1 MKKFIIVSIISLCSM
16 ASIAAGHD
24 IIFCGEKI
32 PVDQDFVANKLMG
45 IIKNKIRD
53 VNCVELRR
61 RAFQYFPVADY
72 YLKATGLPTDFKYL
86 AIVESGFQQNLE
98 SPAGAKGFWQFMPA
112 TGREMGL
119 VIEPPYRDDRLDIN
133 KSTYAACRLLAQ
145 YYLEIR
151 KIFRV
156 SSWVLTAAAYNGGNG
171 TIRNKVKNQ
180 GTTDYFSLSLTKETA
195 EYVYKI
201 IAVKELFEY
210 PQLYM
215 NDFGFN
221 VFSDA
226 KLPKKNILNT
236 TPPTNEKIDDAFS
249 SMVVKVG
256 DKNQYYPSEEQMKV
270 RVTNI
275 SEPDKN
281 VVKEISTIVPPKA
294 DINYKSVQAQII
306 GKYKK
311 FKDGDFVYFELLENL
326 SCKGGGVTT
335 KNMQIGGQAWL
346 IDGRIQIAL
355 GTCPEKHD
363 LTIFDN
369 ESDLPGIGKALLKD
383 KEPIILRV
391 RDYNRE

>member
-1 MKKFIIVSIISLCSM
+1 MKKIITSSVLSV
-16 ASIAAGHD
+16 AAGHD

-32 PVDQDFVANKLMG
+32 PVDQNFVADKLMG
-45 IIKNKIRD
+45 IIKSQIRN

-86 AIVESGFQQNLE
+86 AIVESGFKQTLE
-98 SPAGAKGFWQFMPA
+98 SPAGARGFWQFMPA

-119 VIEPPYRDDRLDIN
+119 IVNPPYQDDREDIN

-151 KIFRV
+151 KIFKV

-210 PQLYM
+210 PHLYM

-221 VFSDA
+221 VFSEA
-226 KLPKKNILNT
+226 KLPKKNILSSPNPAKT
-236 TPPTNEKIDDAFS
+236 DVIDDAFS
-249 SMVVKVG
+249 SMVVKLG
-256 DKNQYYPSEEQMKV
+256 DKKQYYPNEEQIREKV
-270 RVTNI
+270 ANI
-275 SEPDKN
+275 AEPEKN
-281 VVKEISTIVPPKA
+281 AVKEITTIQPEKEDVS
-294 DINYKSVQAQII
+294 YKNVQARII

-311 FKDGDFVYFELLENL
+311 FKDGDFVSFELLENL
-326 SCKGGGVTT
+326 TCKGGGVTA
-335 KNMQIGGQAWL
+335 KNVEIKGRAWEV
-346 IDGRIQIAL
+346 DGRIRIDL

-363 LTIFDN
+363 LTIFDT
-369 ESDLPGIGKALLKD
+369 ESSLPGIDKSLLKD

-391 RDYNRE
+391 RDYYHQ